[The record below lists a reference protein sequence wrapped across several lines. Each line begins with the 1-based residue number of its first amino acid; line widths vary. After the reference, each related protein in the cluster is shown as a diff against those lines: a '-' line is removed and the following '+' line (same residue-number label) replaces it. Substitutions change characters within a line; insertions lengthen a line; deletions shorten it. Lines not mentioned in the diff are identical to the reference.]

1 MRLSRSSLD
10 ALLIH
15 PVTQGTALFMSGGL
29 LTALESMKLRRVG
42 PTATHFDFQHRL
54 CYDLESL
61 IWVVV
66 YAMMIHRRNALASAD
81 PETRELY
88 KSVLDV
94 CWAVHA
100 YSNVFMSHNHVISI
114 GCSAHSGTIV
124 SFWFP
129 DPREATFFREAMR
142 LLRKQEEGEPLM
154 YEGLC
159 AFFNKHIDQAKEP

>member
-1 MRLSRSSLD
+1 
-10 ALLIH
+10 
-15 PVTQGTALFMSGGL
+15 MSVGL
-29 LTALESMKLRRVG
+29 LTALESMKLRTVG
-42 PTATHFDFQHRL
+42 PTARHFDFQHRL

-66 YAMMIHRRNALASAD
+66 YAMMIHSRNVLASAD
-81 PETRELY
+81 LETREQY
-88 KSVLDV
+88 KNVLDV

-114 GCSAHSGTIV
+114 GCSSYTETIV

-142 LLRKQEEGEPLM
+142 LLRKQEEGEPLT
-154 YEGLC
+154 YESLC
-159 AFFNKHIDQAKEP
+159 ALFKKHIDRAKEPHDIDVVSK